1 MILCKYKVREWV
13 KWARCMQKD
22 GKKGRFSKKI
32 YRSNFIRT
40 YVVGL
45 LMFKNLE
52 TTIPIHLEI
61 DQVFIKRVFRR
72 SRNCK
77 VIKFKEVS
85 ETRSHRCRL
94 DQMNESNNLVKMKR
108 MEIAVKVV
116 QGLTS
121 RTNARKRIG
130 ILMHL
135 AIWGKRYVMVC
146 PLI

>member
-1 MILCKYKVREWV
+1 
-13 KWARCMQKD
+13 MQKD
-22 GKKGRFSKKI
+22 GEKGRFSKKI

-61 DQVFIKRVFRR
+61 NQVFIKRVFRR

-77 VIKFKEVS
+77 VIKIQEVS

-108 MEIAVKVV
+108 MEIAVKFV

-135 AIWGKRYVMVC
+135 AI
-146 PLI
+146 